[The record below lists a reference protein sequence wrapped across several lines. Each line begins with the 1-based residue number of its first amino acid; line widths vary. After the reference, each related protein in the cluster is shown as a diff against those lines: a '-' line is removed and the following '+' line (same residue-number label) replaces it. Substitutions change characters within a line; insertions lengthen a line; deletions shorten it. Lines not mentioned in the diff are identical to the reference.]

1 MPDAEKLAAVR
12 AALPSLGAGIQLNTG
27 SAGPIPA
34 EVAAAMAE
42 LEAYERDI
50 GRATFD
56 YYLDAVQRMDEA
68 RAGVA
73 AVIGADLDE
82 IALTHA
88 TTDGMNLGTW
98 AIDWRAGD
106 RAVTSTHEHPAGL
119 GPLYALRDRLGIELA
134 FADIEGDTG
143 EDEIVAA
150 FDQQIE
156 PGTRLVSLSHVLWS
170 TGMVMPVARI
180 AAIARSRGSLV
191 LVDGAQAAGAI
202 PVNVR
207 DLGIDMY
214 ALPGQKW
221 LLGPEG
227 TGALWISREFLPK
240 AQATFAGHFSWADS
254 DSRGEYR
261 AHPDA
266 RRFEASN
273 YHRPSVLGLAR
284 SIGWLTMYVGLDFVY
299 RRGMALARQ
308 AADALAATDG
318 VTLLTPRDRMATLIS
333 FRIDGWAAQAA
344 LDELAARTFAIA
356 RTLPLVDAL
365 RISVGFWTSEEELE
379 RFFEGVRLLAAHTPE
394 TLPARRNLPIII
406 TP

>member
-27 SAGPIPA
+27 SAGPMPA
-34 EVAAAMAE
+34 EAAAAMAE
-42 LEAYERDI
+42 LAGYERDI
-50 GRATFD
+50 GRATYE
-56 YYLDAVQRMDEA
+56 YYLDALQRMDEA

-73 AVIGADLDE
+73 AVIGGDLAE

-98 AIDWRAGD
+98 AIDWRPGD

-119 GPLYALRDRLGIELA
+119 GPLYTLRDRLGIELA
-134 FADIEGDTG
+134 FAEIDGDSAD
-143 EDEIVAA
+143 DEVVAA
-150 FDQQIE
+150 FDRLIE

-180 AAIARSRGSLV
+180 AAIARSRGAAV
-191 LVDGAQAAGAI
+191 IVDGAQAAGAI
-202 PVNVR
+202 PVNVH

-227 TGALWISREFLPK
+227 TGALWVRSEFL
-240 AQATFAGHFSWADS
+240 ATARTTFAGHFSWAES
-254 DSRGEYR
+254 DSEGSYSQ
-261 AHPDA
+261 HPDA

-273 YHRPSVLGLAR
+273 YYRPAVLGLAR
-284 SIGWLTMYVGLDFVY
+284 SIGWLTMYVGLDFVH

-308 AADALAATDG
+308 AADALAAIDG

-333 FRIDGWAAQAA
+333 FRIDGWTAQAA

-365 RISVGFWTSEEELE
+365 RISVGFWTSDEELE
-379 RFFEGVRLLAAHTPE
+379 RFLEGVRLLAGRTPE

-406 TP
+406 SA